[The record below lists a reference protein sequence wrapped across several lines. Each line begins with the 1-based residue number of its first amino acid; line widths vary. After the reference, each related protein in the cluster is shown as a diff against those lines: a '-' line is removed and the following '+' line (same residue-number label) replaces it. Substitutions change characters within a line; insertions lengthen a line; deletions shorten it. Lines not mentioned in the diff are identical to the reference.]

1 MGNDFNAEKA
11 AEEFDALKAEQE
23 IFKQKK
29 AAVDML
35 RSADKTEKFLQS
47 LEQKLKNIPA
57 VGEKMSHVPILI
69 SLIRSYIRKEYTGT
83 SWVSILITLSS
94 LIYIFTPVDAIP
106 DLIPVFGFFDDIVVL
121 TVCMTYVET
130 EVKAYV
136 EWRKENGLEET
147 ETMAICKATAQT
159 SFFN

>member
-1 MGNDFNAEKA
+1 MDKDFNAEKA
-11 AEEFDALKAEQE
+11 AEEFDVLRAEQE
-23 IFKQKK
+23 ILKNKQKAQELLK
-29 AAVDML
+29 
-35 RSADKTEKFLQS
+35 SPDKTEKFLQN

-69 SLIRSYIRKEYTGT
+69 SLIRSYIKKEYTGT

-106 DLIPVFGFFDDIVVL
+106 DVIPVFGFFDDIVVL
-121 TVCMTYVET
+121 TVCMTYVDT
-130 EVKAYV
+130 EVKAYS

-147 ETMAICKATAQT
+147 TNEVYATTQT
-159 SFFN
+159 SFFS